1 MSFDTPEQNR
11 RFAEKF
17 EFPFQLLSDSDHSIC
32 VTYGAADSRE
42 DVAPRRIAYLIDEN
56 GTIVE
61 AHARVDASAYPR
73 EQLERLSR

>member
-17 EFPFQLLSDSDHSIC
+17 EFPFRLLSDTDHSIC
-32 VTYGAADSRE
+32 VTYGAADSE
-42 DVAPRRIAYLIDEN
+42 QDMAPRRIAYLIDEE

-61 AHARVDASAYPR
+61 AHARVDASSYPR
-73 EQLERLSR
+73 EQLGRL